1 MTAEEYNYII
11 RVINENAGERMIF
24 LGIRNELEE
33 QGYDLRQ
40 IAYEDYLFLREKKM
54 RTENR
59 EIRPAGQAAADI
71 PPCIPENLRNAEGK
85 TEEDTFSGKC
95 TGPVLR
101 TLFAA
106 GAAIAVGLA
115 FEALTLPMIGFAI
128 GILALGLGDYIP
140 TPENYDADYVHRY
153 ISTQE
158 EARMKTDAYLTQI
171 RMRRGEIENLYRMI
185 NRK

>member
-1 MTAEEYNYII
+1 MTAGEYNYII
-11 RVINENAGERMIF
+11 RVVNENAGERMVF
-24 LGIRNELEE
+24 LGIRDELEE

-40 IAYEDYLFLREKKM
+40 ITYEDYLFLREQKI
-54 RTENR
+54 RTESR
-59 EIRPAGQAAADI
+59 EIRPAGQAAAEI
-71 PPCIPENLRNAEGK
+71 PPCIPENPRNAEGK
-85 TEEDTFSGKC
+85 AEKDSFSGRC

-115 FEALTLPMIGFAI
+115 FEVLTLPMIGLAI
-128 GILALGLGDYIP
+128 GILALGLADYIP
-140 TPENYDADYVHRY
+140 TPENYDAEYVHRY